1 MNEAQAERSESL
13 LGKNIVDMLLQAH
26 EDALWMLENLGV
38 GCKQPEIQ
46 DVFRKFE
53 ADGLAVIY
61 EDRVYVT
68 SGLVEQCLKT
78 TPGVDNFFVPMNSF
92 FIGGTAPYVYDD
104 EAGTGGLAPTPEHVV
119 RISRIA
125 ENSRVVA
132 GMGRGIKL
140 KDEVEQMNIMAE
152 HCSKPIYF
160 AVTSDASLKRAEEI
174 YGQRKNIMIVFSFEI
189 LL

>member
-1 MNEAQAERSESL
+1 MNAAQAERSESL
-13 LGKNIVDMLLQAH
+13 LGKNTVDMLLQAH

-53 ADGLAVIY
+53 TDGLAVIY
-61 EDRVYVT
+61 EDRIYVT

-78 TPGVDNFFVPMNSF
+78 VPGVDNFFVPMNSF
-92 FIGGTAPYVYDD
+92 IIGGTAPYVYDD
-104 EAGTGGLAPTPEHVV
+104 KAGTGGLIPTAEHAV

-132 GMGRGIKL
+132 AMIFICSRMKL
-140 KDEVEQMNIMAE
+140 
-152 HCSKPIYF
+152 S
-160 AVTSDASLKRAEEI
+160 R
-174 YGQRKNIMIVFSFEI
+174 
-189 LL
+189 